1 MRHVPSPDIPANVLS
16 KDWGY
21 HAVYPILKLILFFS
35 GKTANLIQEGWP
47 IQWHPPFL
55 DSLYRITCF
64 AFYILFCKGLEMMGS
79 DKICTTSCIYV
90 HVLSLCHCY
99 ALLVTWRIWMRT
111 LGGVQTWFENRKIK
125 KSKVMGLVMILNFD
139 IFWSS
144 RKFDFLV
151 TDAPTFW
158 AASVTKKSN

>member
-35 GKTANLIQEGWP
+35 WNTANLIQEGWP

-55 DSLYRITCF
+55 DILYRITCF

-111 LGGVQTWFENRKIK
+111 LRSIIQICWITYDSCIVLLLEI
-125 KSKVMGLVMILNFD
+125 SKQMEQHIQMSLSLQCLV
-139 IFWSS
+139 W
-144 RKFDFLV
+144 
-151 TDAPTFW
+151 W
-158 AASVTKKSN
+158 